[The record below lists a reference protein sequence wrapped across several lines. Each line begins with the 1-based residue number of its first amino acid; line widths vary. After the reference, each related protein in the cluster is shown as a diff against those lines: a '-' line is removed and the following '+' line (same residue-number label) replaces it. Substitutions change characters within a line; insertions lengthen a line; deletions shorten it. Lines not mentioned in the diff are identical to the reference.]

1 MDGKIVG
8 MIDAEIRKLPP
19 RGKKRK
25 RYGQY
30 ESAKRRL
37 CPMFPGSAEYEYIC
51 KAIARRYGI

>member
-1 MDGKIVG
+1 

-25 RYGQY
+25 RYRQY

-37 CPMFPGSAEYEYIC
+37 CPMFPGCAEYEYIC
-51 KAIARRYGI
+51 KAIAKRYGI

>member
-25 RYGQY
+25 PDRQY
-30 ESAKRRL
+30 ERAKSLL
-37 CPMFPGSAEYEYIC
+37 CPMVPVEYHEHIC
-51 KAIARRYGI
+51 KAIAKRYGL